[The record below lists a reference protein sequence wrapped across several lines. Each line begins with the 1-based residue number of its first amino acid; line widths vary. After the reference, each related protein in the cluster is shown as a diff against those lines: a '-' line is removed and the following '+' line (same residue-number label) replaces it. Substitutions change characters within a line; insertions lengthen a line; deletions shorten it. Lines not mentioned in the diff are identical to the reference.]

1 MENVEEH
8 KSFARIFGDNINAL
22 RRIAGVT
29 QGDLV
34 EKSTIS
40 RNTLSRWE
48 NHQGITLATLERVQ
62 RFFKCDSEL
71 LTSDENGAAALLKQ
85 GFFREGEGVAAY
97 KRVRLRGH
105 SSPYG
110 TALVPKGIMTRHP
123 KCFFLLAS
131 DDFMSPVLNRGDVLC
146 VDPEARL
153 SNHQIAYIEF
163 VRNHKTG
170 FRYLEIEN
178 GLAQV
183 RAPQLETRT
192 YQTSNLEDD
201 VRYMGKVIW
210 HVSQSEVEY

>member
-1 MENVEEH
+1 MENVEEQ

-34 EKSTIS
+34 EKSAIS

-62 RFFKCDSEL
+62 RYFKCDSDL
-71 LTSDENGAAALLKQ
+71 LTSDKNGAAALLKQ

-110 TALVPKGIMTRHP
+110 MALVPKGIVERHP

-131 DDFMSPVLNRGDVLC
+131 DHFMEPVVFRGDVVC
-146 VDPEARL
+146 IDPEARMTK
-153 SNHQIAYIEF
+153 HQLAYLEF
-163 VRNHKTG
+163 IRNHKTG
-170 FRYLEIEN
+170 IRYLEIEN

-192 YQTSNLEDD
+192 YQTSTLDDD
-201 VRYMGKVIW
+201 VRYMGRVIW
-210 HVSQSEVEY
+210 HVSQCEVEY

>member
-22 RRIAGVT
+22 RRIAGLT

-34 EKSTIS
+34 EKSAIS

-62 RFFKCDSEL
+62 RYFKCDSDL